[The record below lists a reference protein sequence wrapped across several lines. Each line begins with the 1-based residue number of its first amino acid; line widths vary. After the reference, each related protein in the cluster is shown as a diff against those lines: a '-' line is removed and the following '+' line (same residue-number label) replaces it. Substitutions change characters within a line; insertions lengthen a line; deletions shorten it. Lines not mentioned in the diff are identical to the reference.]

1 MPKIIPGLR
10 ERLIK
15 EAEQQ
20 LVTGGYTALTI
31 RSVAKACHVAV
42 GTVYNY
48 FPSKDALLANYLLE
62 DWKQCIAAAQAV
74 STYSE
79 TPKPVLRC
87 IYDQLLSFAGRH
99 EAIFRDEAASAAF
112 AAASRSARIAS
123 RRAIWASTTS
133 SSIFAK
139 RRVAGL
145 SW

>member
-48 FPSKDALLANYLLE
+48 FPSKEEFVASALL
-62 DWKQCIAAAQAV
+62 
-74 STYSE
+74 
-79 TPKPVLRC
+79 LRLFVP
-87 IYDQLLSFAGRH
+87 IMMVNSFA
-99 EAIFRDEAASAAF
+99 
-112 AAASRSARIAS
+112 
-123 RRAIWASTTS
+123 
-133 SSIFAK
+133 
-139 RRVAGL
+139 L
-145 SW
+145 